1 MPRYFFDLYNDM
13 VVQDDEGVELTDL
26 EAAKKHA
33 FKEAR
38 QMIAASVTEQGKID
52 LRHYVKIR
60 DGLGDEV
67 HCIDFEDAVSVERG
81 GEPV

>member
-1 MPRYFFDLYNDM
+1 VPRYFFDLYNDM

-33 FKEAR
+33 
-38 QMIAASVTEQGKID
+38 QGKID